1 MVRQQFQIWCKNII
15 DYSRGFFF
23 IFHVEIIRTWL
34 QETCGICLYVCI
46 SDYLSFFQLNAIFF
60 FNLQQDLLQGKCKKM
75 RKLFIDVIKEDRT
88 RRVYCCHF
96 GLLMKPGNRL
106 TIMVLCPISVC
117 TCAHCV
123 CKCLY
128 MYNLN
133 ACSVRTGKHNETL

>member
-1 MVRQQFQIWCKNII
+1 MQKYNWLLTWIFFYFSCRNNKNMVTRNMWYLF
-15 DYSRGFFF
+15 
-23 IFHVEIIRTWL
+23 
-34 QETCGICLYVCI
+34 ICLYFRLFV
-46 SDYLSFFQLNAIFF
+46 FFQLNAIFF